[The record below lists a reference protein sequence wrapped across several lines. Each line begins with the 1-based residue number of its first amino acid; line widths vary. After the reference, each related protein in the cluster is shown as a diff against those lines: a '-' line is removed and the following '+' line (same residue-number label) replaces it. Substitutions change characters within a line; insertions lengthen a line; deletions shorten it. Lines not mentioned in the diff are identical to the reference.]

1 MRRPVLLLAVSA
13 TCALTGVPATAGAAA
28 GPALRVAPKT
38 VAFGHTVH
46 ISGRHWP
53 VIEFCRPRVHL
64 SLRSAQNVVP
74 IATVRIR
81 SSGRWRTTWVPRRA
95 RVGAGTW
102 RLVARQSCE
111 SGEDGSPNPV
121 RRRVTITIHR

>member
-13 TCALTGVPATAGAAA
+13 ACAAAGTPPTAGAAG
-28 GPALRVAPKT
+28 GPTLRVAPRS
-38 VAFGHTVH
+38 VAFGHALH

-64 SLRSAQNVVP
+64 SLRSAQNAVP
-74 IATVRIR
+74 VAPVRI
-81 SSGRWRTTWVPRRA
+81 SPGGRWRTSWVVRRA

-111 SGEDGSPNPV
+111 SGKDGSPNPV
-121 RRRVTITIHR
+121 RRRVT